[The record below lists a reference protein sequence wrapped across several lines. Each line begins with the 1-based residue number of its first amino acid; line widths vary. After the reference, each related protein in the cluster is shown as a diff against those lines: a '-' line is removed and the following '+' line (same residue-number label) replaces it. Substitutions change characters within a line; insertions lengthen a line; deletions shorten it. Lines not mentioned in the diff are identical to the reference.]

1 MSQVGMSQVRTSQ
14 AQIDG
19 FPRHRTPPRVLVAL
33 VLLLYQASSC
43 YAYTDTFG
51 MPMPRYL
58 TELIAPIL
66 LVALMLPLP
75 AHGQTATSTAAVEAL
90 DATSE
95 GLQAL
100 SRQVRGAIVEV
111 EVRKVGGLRQSAYG
125 RAELDETRSGGSGFI
140 VDADGYII
148 TNAHVVAGAN
158 QVRVQLASPP
168 PPPPGKK
175 SILRKRGERLEATVV
190 GVDTETDVAV
200 LKVPGAGYPT
210 LPFGDS
216 DALRSGQLVVAFGAP
231 MGLSNSASLGVVSAT
246 ARQMRAGDP
255 MIYVQT
261 DASINSGSSGG
272 PLVNTKG
279 EVVGINT
286 FIVSSSGA
294 SSGVGFAG
302 PSNIVKAVYQQIRAE
317 GRVRRGII
325 GVNAQTLTR
334 ELTDALDIDGPYRVI
349 LADVLPGSPAERAGL
364 RAGDIITRLNG
375 KPMRNGRQF
384 HVNIYGALGSL
395 ARLEVVRGDRVF
407 ETGVRVVQ
415 RDDQRAQFA
424 ALADPEDH
432 LVRPLGILAL
442 PLTDRISSVLTNRRL
457 SIGAVVAAS
466 DQAPMPWGDRL
477 QVGDVIYTVDGQS
490 IDGPER
496 LRTVLESTGSG
507 TTIVAHV
514 LREGTMRY
522 LVLRI

>member
-1 MSQVGMSQVRTSQ
+1 M
-14 AQIDG
+14 
-19 FPRHRTPPRVLVAL
+19 L
-33 VLLLYQASSC
+33 
-43 YAYTDTFG
+43 
-51 MPMPRYL
+51 RYF
-58 TELIAPIL
+58 TELLASVL
-66 LVALMLPLP
+66 LVAVLLPLP
-75 AHGQTATSTAAVEAL
+75 TYGQAPPRPAAVEAL
-90 DATSE
+90 SATSE

-100 SRQVRGAIVEV
+100 SRQVRGAIVEI
-111 EVRKVGGLRQSAYG
+111 EVSKVGGLRQSPYG
-125 RAELDETRSGGSGFI
+125 RAELDEQRSGGSGFI

-158 QVRVQLASPP
+158 QVRVQLATPP
-168 PPPPGKK
+168 PPPPGEE

-190 GVDTETDVAV
+190 GIDTETDVAV
-200 LKVPGAGYPT
+200 LKVPGADYPT

-246 ARQMRAGDP
+246 ARQMQAGDP

-261 DASINSGSSGG
+261 DASINPGSSGG
-272 PLVNTKG
+272 PLVNTRG

-286 FIVSSSGA
+286 FIVSNSGA

-302 PSNIVKAVYQQIRAE
+302 PSNIVNAVYEQIRAH

-334 ELTDALDIDGPYRVI
+334 ELTDAMDIDGPYRVI

-395 ARLEVVRGDRVF
+395 AQLEVVRGDTVF

-424 ALADPEDH
+424 ALADPQDH

-457 SIGAVVAAS
+457 STGAVVAAS
-466 DQAPMPWGDRL
+466 NQPPTPWGDRL

-496 LRTVLESTGSG
+496 LRTALEATGSG

-522 LVLRI
+522 LVLRV